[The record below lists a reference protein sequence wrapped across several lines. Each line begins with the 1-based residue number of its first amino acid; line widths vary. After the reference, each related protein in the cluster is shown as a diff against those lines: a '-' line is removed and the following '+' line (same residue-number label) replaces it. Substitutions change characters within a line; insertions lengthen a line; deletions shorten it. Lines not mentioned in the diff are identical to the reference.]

1 LALKY
6 RFIDVR
12 KPKDLAT
19 DYAEKV
25 GAGRIV
31 AGPHVRD
38 ACARHLHDL
47 KNGPKR
53 GLRWDEEAADRACRF
68 FPAVL
73 RLNGGQFEGK
83 PFALQPSQAFTV
95 GSLFGWKR
103 ADGTRRFR
111 RAYIEEA
118 KGSGKSPLAAGIGM
132 YCLVADGEARA
143 EVYAAATKRDQAM
156 ILFRDAVA
164 MFQQSPWLSKRLT
177 PSGGN
182 PVWNLADLQT
192 GSFFRPISSDEGQ
205 SGPRPSCALCDE
217 IHEHRDG
224 RIIEMLERGFKWRRQ
239 PLLLMITN
247 AGSDRGSV
255 CWEEHQFAIRVAA
268 GEVEH
273 DRGDVAFSYVCAL
286 DEDDDP
292 LEDEGCWIKA
302 NPLLGV
308 TVTKEYLRE
317 VASQAKAIPGK
328 MNNIIRLH
336 FCTWTDAERAW
347 MPRETLR
354 QVFVGDPD
362 AEDGEAET
370 LAFTGPLEGKD
381 VHVGVDLSG
390 SQDLTSAA
398 FVVETGKVEVER
410 TKPDGSKVVVTAP
423 TFDAW
428 VESWTP
434 GDTMV
439 ERAIRDSAQYD
450 VWARRGWLR
459 APPGR
464 NIRLDFVAAYM
475 AEVSARFR
483 IVRIAY
489 DRYSFRKF
497 EDELD
502 AIGLT
507 VPCLEHP
514 QGGKKRGAV
523 PPEMALRAKQQ
534 KREIQGLWMPGSL
547 IMLETLIFER
557 RIRILANPAM
567 VTAANAVAMEE
578 DPYGNRW
585 FSKRRATGR
594 IDPTVALA
602 QAVGSATMQV
612 GKPVDIN
619 QFLQNAVVV

>member
-1 LALKY
+1 MTKI
-6 RFIDVR
+6 R
-12 KPKDLAT
+12 DLAT
-19 DYAEKV
+19 DYARKV
-25 GAGRIV
+25 VASRII

-38 ACARHLHDL
+38 ACARHLNDL
-47 KNGPKR
+47 ENGPKR
-53 GLRWDEEAADRACRF
+53 GLRWDLEAADRAIRF

-73 RLNGGQFEGK
+73 RLNGGQFEGS
-83 PFALQPSQAFTV
+83 PFVLQPSQCFTV

-118 KGSGKSPLAAGIGM
+118 KGSGKSPLAAGVGM

-164 MFQQSPWLSKRLT
+164 MYQQSPWLHERLT

-182 PVWNLADLQT
+182 PVWNLADIKT

-255 CWEEHQFAIRVAA
+255 CWEEHQFAVRVAA
-268 GEVEH
+268 GEVDPEKA
-273 DRGDVAFSYVCAL
+273 DAAFSYVCAM
-286 DEDDDP
+286 DEGDDP
-292 LEDEGCWIKA
+292 LEDERAWIKA

-317 VASQAKAIPGK
+317 VAGQAKAIPGK
-328 MNNIIRLH
+328 MNNILRLH
-336 FCTWTDAERAW
+336 FCCWTDAERAW
-347 MPRETLR
+347 MPRAALR
-354 QVFVGDPD
+354 QVVVGNSD
-362 AEDGEAET
+362 AEDGELET
-370 LAFTGPLEGKD
+370 LKFTGRLEGKD
-381 VHVGVDLSG
+381 VHVGLDLSA
-390 SQDLTSAA
+390 SQDLTSAG
-398 FVVETGKVEVER
+398 FVVETGKIEVQR
-410 TKPDGSKVVVTAP
+410 RKPDGSIYTVTAP

-434 GDTMV
+434 ADTIT

-459 APPGR
+459 APQGR
-464 NIRLDFVAAYM
+464 NIRLDYVAAYM

-502 AIGLT
+502 QIGLT
-507 VPCLEHP
+507 VPVLEHP

-523 PPEMALRAKQQ
+523 PEDLKLEAKRRR
-534 KREIQGLWMPGSL
+534 REIQGLWMPGSL
-547 IMLETLIFER
+547 IELETLIFER
-557 RIRILANPAM
+557 RIRILGNP
-567 VTAANAVAMEE
+567 VTITALNAVALEE

-602 QAVGSATMQV
+602 QAVGSATMAM
-612 GKPVDIN
+612 GSPMKIDD
-619 QFLQNAVVV
+619 FLSKAVVV

>member
-1 LALKY
+1 MSKA
-6 RFIDVR
+6 
-12 KPKDLAT
+12 KDRAT
-19 DYAEKV
+19 EYAKSV
-25 GAGRIV
+25 VSGRTI

-38 ACARHLHDL
+38 ACARHLNDL
-47 KNGPKR
+47 KNGPAR
-53 GLRWDEEAADRACRF
+53 GIRWDMEAGDRAIRF
-68 FPAVL
+68 FEAVL
-73 RLNGGQFEGK
+73 RLNGGQFEGT
-83 PFALQPSQAFTV
+83 PFLLQPSQCFVV

-132 YCLVADGEARA
+132 YCLVADDEARA

-164 MFQQSPWLSKRLT
+164 MYQQSPRLLQRLT
-177 PSGGN
+177 SSGVN
-182 PVWNLADLQT
+182 PVWNLADLKS

-224 RIIEMLERGFKWRRQ
+224 RVIEMLERGFKWRRQ
-239 PLLLMITN
+239 PLLIMITN
-247 AGSDRGSV
+247 AGSDRESV
-255 CWEEHQFAIRVAA
+255 CWQEHQFAIRVAA
-268 GEVEH
+268 GEVDPEKA
-273 DRGDVAFSYVCAL
+273 DVAFSYVCAL
-286 DEDDDP
+286 DEGDDP
-292 LEDEGCWIKA
+292 LEDEDCWIKA

-308 TVTKEYLRE
+308 TVTREYLRE
-317 VASQAKAIPGK
+317 VAGQAMAIPGK
-328 MNNIIRLH
+328 MNNILRLH

-347 MPRETLR
+347 MPRPTLR
-354 QVFVGDPD
+354 QVIVGDSD

-370 LAFTGPLEGKD
+370 LKFTGPLEGKD
-381 VHVGVDLSG
+381 VHLGIDLSG
-390 SQDLTSAA
+390 SQDLTSVGH
-398 FVVETGKVEVER
+398 VVETGKVEVER
-410 TKPDGSKVVVTAP
+410 TRADGSKVVVTAP

-459 APPGR
+459 APQGR
-464 NIRLDFVAAYM
+464 NIRLDYVAAYV
-475 AEVSARFR
+475 AEVSGRFR

-514 QGGKKRGAV
+514 QGGKKRGEV
-523 PPEMALRAKQQ
+523 PADLKAEAKRRR
-534 KREIQGLWMPGSL
+534 REVQGLWMPGSL
-547 IMLETLIFER
+547 IELETLIFEK
-557 RIRILANPAM
+557 RIRILGNPAT
-567 VTAANAVAMEE
+567 VTALNAVAMEE

-602 QAVGSATMQV
+602 QAVGSATMQL
-612 GKPVDIN
+612 GKPVNIDD
-619 QFLQNAVVV
+619 FLNNAVVV